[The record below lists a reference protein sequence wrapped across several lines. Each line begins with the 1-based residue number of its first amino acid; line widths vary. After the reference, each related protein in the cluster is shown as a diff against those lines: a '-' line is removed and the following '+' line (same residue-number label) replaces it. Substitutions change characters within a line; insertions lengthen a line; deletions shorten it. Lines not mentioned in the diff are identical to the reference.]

1 MTTRAAELVE
11 RLELMPHPEGG
22 YYREV
27 FRAAATV
34 QPADDRPPR
43 PALTTIYFLLH
54 QDAHSRW
61 HRVRSD
67 EVWHHYEGDRLELLM
82 AAPDFET
89 TRRVWLGPVDLA
101 DDEQRPV
108 AVVPAGWWQTARSLG
123 SHTLVGCTV
132 GPGFDFADFA
142 MLRDDP
148 EAATALRQRHPDLA
162 TWL

>member
-1 MTTRAAELVE
+1 MTDRAAELVDS
-11 RLELMPHPEGG
+11 LDLAPHPEGG

-34 QPADDRPPR
+34 QPTDDRTQR
-43 PALTTIYFLLH
+43 SALTTIYFLLT

-67 EVWHHYEGDRLELLM
+67 EVWHFYEGAPLELLM
-82 AAPDFET
+82 ADADFEA
-89 TRRVWLGPVDLA
+89 TRRVRLGPLDLVDH
-101 DDEQRPV
+101 EQRPV
-108 AVVPAGWWQTARSLG
+108 AVVPAGWWQTARTLG

-142 MLRDDP
+142 MLRDDAG
-148 EAATALRQRHPDLA
+148 AATALRQRYPDLA
-162 TWL
+162 VWL